1 MDINLIGIGTISGAI
16 IVTSVNIWLHQ
27 KNIYYDRAKQQFE
40 KLYNPLN
47 ALISKKKKYL
57 GFLKKNENNFEQF
70 AIEYYNFFLD
80 VREIYLN
87 NEVYGSLNIRKTF
100 HSLDHSHNVEFY
112 NYSNLKQLKTKEEI
126 YKAIA
131 LFELQN
137 KVDGDDLSE
146 IEQKM
151 EKFIEVVNEDIYTIY
166 HQKPV
171 KWYYNN

>member
-1 MDINLIGIGTISGAI
+1 MDINLIGVGAISGAI

-27 KNIYYDRAKQQFE
+27 KNIYYDRAKQQLE

-57 GFLKKNENNFEQF
+57 VFLKKNENNFEQF

-80 VREIYLN
+80 VRDIYLT
-87 NEVYGSLNIRKTF
+87 NEIYGSLNLRVAF
-100 HSLDHSHNVEFY
+100 HTLEHNYQLEFS
-112 NYSNLKQLKTKEEI
+112 NYSNFAKLETKQEI
-126 YKAIA
+126 YKQVA
-131 LFELQN
+131 LFELKHQLDE
-137 KVDGDDLSE
+137 DGLSE
-146 IEQKM
+146 IEHKM
-151 EKFIEVVNEDIYTIY
+151 EKFIDVVREDMYSIY